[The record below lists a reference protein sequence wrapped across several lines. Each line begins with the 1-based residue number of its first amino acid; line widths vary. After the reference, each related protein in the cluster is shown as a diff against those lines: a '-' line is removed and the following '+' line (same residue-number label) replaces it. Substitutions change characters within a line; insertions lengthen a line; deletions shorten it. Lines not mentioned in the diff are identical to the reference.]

1 MRGPILAVCLA
12 SALCVS
18 HSTQPPSADRAAVVS
33 TSTPP
38 LEIANAPEAVGPPA
52 EVPKPVSRPVSDSWG
67 SNTAPISTA
76 PSFSYQKNHPAT
88 PLPALAFAAMAG
100 VEPQNADEFG
110 PTYTLPPKPIDVRA
124 GQLPVLSRDA
134 LCSAVVAVARANDL
148 PIPFFANL
156 IWQESSFRLK
166 TISHAGALGIAQ
178 FIPETAIEHGLMNPF
193 EPVHA
198 LFASGKLLRKLNN
211 QFGNFGL
218 AAAAYNAGPQ
228 RVYAWMAARR
238 TLPGETRAYVV
249 RITGHPADRW
259 RSKEFP
265 RDPEATLMP
274 ARAPC
279 AEVVE
284 EVTAQK
290 KIVRVAKLIS
300 ELAAATA
307 PPRPVEATPLASGA
321 KVAPKLAA
329 PIAASRK
336 IADRLQPE
344 VSSRQRTQI
353 AARTQSK
360 PGQQTSKVEK
370 NPAAAA
376 NAGRKRV
383 AAQ

>member
-1 MRGPILAVCLA
+1 V
-12 SALCVS
+12 
-18 HSTQPPSADRAAVVS
+18 
-33 TSTPP
+33 
-38 LEIANAPEAVGPPA
+38 
-52 EVPKPVSRPVSDSWG
+52 
-67 SNTAPISTA
+67 NTAPISTA
-76 PSFSYQKNHPAT
+76 ASFSYPRNHPAT

-100 VEPQNADEFG
+100 AEPQNADEFG
-110 PTYTLPPKPIDVRA
+110 PTYTLPPKLIDVRA
-124 GQLPVLSRDA
+124 GQLPLLSRDA

-156 IWQESSFRLK
+156 IWQESSFRSK

-211 QFGNFGL
+211 QFGNLGL

-284 EVTAQK
+284 EVTAQR

-307 PPRPVEATPLASGA
+307 PVAATPLASGA
-321 KVAPKLAA
+321 TVAPKLAA
-329 PIAASRK
+329 PITASRK

-344 VSSRQRTQI
+344 VSSRQRTQM
-353 AARTQSK
+353 AAPGQSK
-360 PGQQTSKVEK
+360 PAQQTSRVDKS
-370 NPAAAA
+370 AAAVT
-376 NAGRKRV
+376 NAGQKRV
-383 AAQ
+383 AAE